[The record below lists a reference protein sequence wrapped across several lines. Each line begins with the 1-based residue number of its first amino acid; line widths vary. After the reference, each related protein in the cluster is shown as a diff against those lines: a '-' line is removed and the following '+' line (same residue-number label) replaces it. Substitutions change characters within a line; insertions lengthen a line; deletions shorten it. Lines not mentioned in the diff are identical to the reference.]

1 VQIRSAVPEIFDLQT
16 NKKVKKHKKLIIDSA
31 KNRNLHSPL
40 HAVTKSLAVSEV
52 SADIT
57 LFENLVNLTLG
68 CMTVDSL

>member
-1 VQIRSAVPEIFDLQT
+1 VQIHSAVPEIFDLQT
-16 NKKVKKHKKLIIDSA
+16 KKLKTQKNSA